1 MDRKVSQTVAGGW
14 QVIEID
20 ILRLFWQQPTTTSKL
35 SQGTPS
41 AYKPVY
47 YLFSYMQID
56 KVKNWFLV

>member
-1 MDRKVSQTVAGGW
+1 MGRKVSQTVAGGW
-14 QVIEID
+14 RVIEID

-47 YLFSYMQID
+47 YLFSYM
-56 KVKNWFLV
+56 